1 MNASLREALDRTF
14 RLMRDELSAEV
25 DDSTLM
31 TALTGTDVVLVADSR
46 NLESHSAQCAF
57 ITAALLMARSGHHVH
72 LAAPDVPLIGAQ
84 PPLIGR
90 TLVSALLEIG
100 TDLLPEIGF
109 SVHPPRRDAALCVG
123 FGSSAPRF
131 RARRTLVVNAS
142 AWSAQLGIVPSS
154 EHWLAADWPLGA
166 LAAGALIAVEAFKAA
181 MRRVR
186 EFARDAALF
195 DALFAFT
202 DSVRLQLAPENAGHA
217 RDLGHFDFVSG
228 GAITNAALYVLARIP
243 SIEGRGRV
251 IEPESGDLSNLN
263 RYALL
268 RRSTIDQYK
277 GHVLRTVMPS
287 QLQLQPIA
295 ARYEGEYIPELG
307 EFSPSVLVGVDD
319 IPIRWKV
326 QQQNPRWLGIGA
338 TTHWESMASYHE
350 RDLACARC
358 LHPRDEPTVAPI
370 PTVAFVSFF
379 AGLTL
384 ASYFLRMRSGE
395 PSPTSEQYTYFSPIR
410 PEQFRRFP
418 VAARTNCP
426 ICSHDVG
433 MRAA

>member
-1 MNASLREALDRTF
+1 MNVSLREALDRTL
-14 RLMRDELSAEV
+14 RLMRDELNTEV
-25 DDSTLM
+25 EDSMLLA
-31 TALTGTDVVLVADSR
+31 ALTGTEVVLVADSR

-57 ITAALLMARSGHHVH
+57 VTAALLMARSGHRVY

-84 PPLIGR
+84 PPLRGR
-90 TLVSALLEIG
+90 NLVSSLLEIG
-100 TDLLPEIGF
+100 TDLLPGIGF
-109 SVHPPRRDAALCVG
+109 SVHAPRGNAALCVC
-123 FGSSAPRF
+123 FGDTAPRF
-131 RARRTLVVNAS
+131 RARRMLVVNAS

-154 EHWLAADWPLGA
+154 EHWMAADWPLGT
-166 LAAGALIAVEAFKAA
+166 LAAGALVSVEAFKAA
-181 MRRVR
+181 MWRVR
-186 EFARDAALF
+186 DFARDEALF

-217 RDLGHFDFVSG
+217 KDLGRFDFVSG

-243 SIEGRGRV
+243 GVEGLGRV

-268 RRSTIDQYK
+268 RRSEIGQYK
-277 GHVLRTVMPS
+277 GYVLRSLMPS
-287 QLQLQPIA
+287 PLELQPITE
-295 ARYEGEYIPELG
+295 RYEGEYIPELG
-307 EFSPSVLVGVDD
+307 EFAPSVLVGVDD

-326 QQQNPRWLGIGA
+326 QQQNPPWLGIGA
-338 TTHWESMASYHE
+338 TTHWESMASFHE
-350 RDLACARC
+350 RNLACARC

-379 AGLTL
+379 SGLTL
-384 ASYFLRMRSGE
+384 ASYFLRLRSGE
-395 PSPTSEQYTYFSPIR
+395 PSPSSEQYTYFSPIR

-418 VAARTNCP
+418 VAVRIDCP
-426 ICSHDVG
+426 TCSHGVG